1 MESHLASVWLG
12 QGLARDDLQ
21 QEHEFESVTKIIVN
35 VLDGGTGFPQVAVAP
50 SSESLRKRE
59 DSEFVI
65 RIRGLQVLLFVF
77 GDQRTGTGLS
87 NKFIHTLSKILRD
100 HH

>member
-1 MESHLASVWLG
+1 MGNWRRITYLVETHLASVWLG

-50 SSESLRKRE
+50 SSESLRERGE
-59 DSEFVI
+59 YI
-65 RIRGLQVLLFVF
+65 R
-77 GDQRTGTGLS
+77 D
-87 NKFIHTLSKILRD
+87 
-100 HH
+100 

>member
-50 SSESLRKRE
+50 SSESLPKE
-59 DSEFVI
+59 
-65 RIRGLQVLLFVF
+65 RG
-77 GDQRTGTGLS
+77 
-87 NKFIHTLSKILRD
+87 
-100 HH
+100 